1 MSYLALYRKFR
12 PDSFD
17 AVKGQ
22 EHVVST
28 LRNQIKHNRV
38 GHAYLLCGT
47 RGTGKTTIAKLIA
60 KTMNCENPT
69 ENGPC
74 GVCDSCKAIADGSSL
89 NVMEIDAATHSGVDN
104 IRQINESV
112 QYAPANGKYLV
123 YIIDEAHQLSKG
135 AFNALLKTIEE
146 PPEYV
151 IFIFATTDDYT
162 LPITIKSRCQ
172 RFDFHRIPIEIIADR
187 MEEIIEA
194 EGESA
199 DREALLYIA
208 RLADGSMRDALSI
221 LDECISAKP
230 GQKLDRD
237 TVIEIVGSVSTEI
250 YIKML
255 QAISEQNPE
264 AMLSIVDETIWS
276 GKDLTKFA
284 DDMTWFVRNMLF
296 LKLSPQLKDELDL
309 TSENIENMQA
319 LGEKYTKELLADYL
333 NTLQYLCADIRKSS
347 VKRVTLEMTFIKMM
361 YPEAKGDYEA
371 LAARLDR
378 LEKSGISGN
387 SGGAVS
393 NSGSNSNNS
402 NNNNTSNNSAA
413 SSGTG
418 ISMTTRELEAYVD
431 AKLEKELDKRIAKM
445 LEDVKSL
452 PVDNFDEKKM
462 YDENLQSDIVRQN
475 LAEKFPPAVVEELVK
490 IGENWKETY
499 KKLNPLHQRYL
510 RGVEVIVPDQYA
522 ENENPFLIFSFNNQE
537 IGETQKDYLLK
548 EQTKDFIENDLSEFY
563 KKDIKI
569 QFEFRDDGG
578 SGIDKDSVAISRL
591 VKKMNG
597 LVNIV
602 ESEDDING

>member
-60 KTMNCENPT
+60 KTMNCDNPT

-74 GVCDSCKAIADGSSL
+74 GKCDSCRAIADGSSL

-172 RFDFHRIPIEIIADR
+172 RFDFHRIPVDIIADR
-187 MEEIIEA
+187 MEEIIQA

-230 GQKLDRD
+230 GEKLDRD
-237 TVIEIVGSVSTEI
+237 TVLKIVGSVSTEI
-250 YIKML
+250 YIRML
-255 QAISEQNPE
+255 QAISEQDAE

-284 DDMTWFVRNMLF
+284 DDMAWFVRNMLF
-296 LKLSPQLKDELDL
+296 LKLSPQLKNELDL
-309 TSENIENMQA
+309 TSENIANMQE
-319 LGEKYTKELLADYL
+319 LGERYSKEQLAEYL

-378 LEKSGISGN
+378 LEK
-387 SGGAVS
+387 GGVPETPASVP
-393 NSGSNSNNS
+393 GK
-402 NNNNTSNNSAA
+402 
-413 SSGTG
+413 SSGV
-418 ISMTTRELEAYVD
+418 SMTTRELEAYVN
-431 AKLEKELDKRIAKM
+431 AKLEKELDKRISKM
-445 LEDVKSL
+445 LEDVRNL
-452 PVDNFDEKKM
+452 PVDDFSEKKL

-475 LAEKFPPAVVEELVK
+475 LAENYPPAVVEELVK
-490 IGENWKETY
+490 IGENWKDTY
-499 KKLNPLHQRYL
+499 RQMSPLHQRYL
-510 RGVEVIVPDQYA
+510 KGVEIIVPKDYA
-522 ENENPFLIFSFNNQE
+522 EKEPYLILAFNSRTTD
-537 IGETQKDYLLK
+537 ETQREYLMKPRTK
-548 EQTKDFIENDLSEFY
+548 EFIEESLEEIY
-563 KKDIKI
+563 KRKIKVQI
-569 QFEFRDDGG
+569 DFRDEGN
-578 SGIDKDSVAISRL
+578 SGIDNDSVAITRL

-602 ESEDDING
+602 ESEDDYNG

>member
-69 ENGPC
+69 DNGPC
-74 GVCDSCKAIADGSSL
+74 GECDSCRAIADGSSL

-172 RFDFHRIPIEIIADR
+172 RFDFHRIPVEIIADR
-187 MEEIIEA
+187 MEEIIQA

-230 GQKLDRD
+230 GETLDRD
-237 TVIEIVGSVSTEI
+237 TVLQIVGSVSTEI
-250 YIKML
+250 YIRML
-255 QAISEQNPE
+255 QAISEQDSE

-284 DDMTWFVRNMLF
+284 DDMAWFVRNMLF
-296 LKLSPQLKDELDL
+296 LKLSPQLKNELDL
-309 TSENIENMQA
+309 TTENIENMQA
-319 LGEKYTKELLADYL
+319 LGEKFSKEQLAGYL

-378 LEKSGISGN
+378 LEKGGIPDAPAGVPGKSG
-387 SGGAVS
+387 
-393 NSGSNSNNS
+393 
-402 NNNNTSNNSAA
+402 
-413 SSGTG
+413 G

-431 AKLEKELDKRIAKM
+431 AKLEKELDKRISRM
-445 LEDVKSL
+445 LEDVKNL
-452 PVDNFDEKKM
+452 PVDDFEEEKT

-475 LAEKFPPAVVEELVK
+475 LAENYPPAVVEELVK
-490 IGENWKETY
+490 IGENWRDTY
-499 KKLNPLHQRYL
+499 KKMSPLHQRYL
-510 RGVEVIVPDQYA
+510 KGVEIIVPKDYA
-522 ENENPFLIFSFNNQE
+522 QNDDPYLIFSFSNQRT
-537 IGETQKDYLLK
+537 GETQRDYLMKPRTK
-548 EQTKDFIENDLSEFY
+548 EFIEESLADMY
-563 KKDIKI
+563 KKKIKI
-569 QFEFRDDGG
+569 QIDFRDGES
-578 SGIDKDSVAISRL
+578 SGIDNDSVAISRL

-602 ESEDDING
+602 ESEDDYNG